1 MDKRTK
7 GMKWSEAKIVLCA
20 DSKRIELV
28 IYYQVV
34 LFVFQNK
41 WGWDFS
47 GSSHLA
53 ELQLVLEERI
63 MIRYVT

>member
-1 MDKRTK
+1 MDKTTK
-7 GMKWSEAKIVLCA
+7 GIKWSETKIVLCV
-20 DSKRIELV
+20 DRKRIELV
-28 IYYQVV
+28 IHYQAV

-41 WGWDFS
+41 RGWDFS